1 MGSAGS
7 RTERSRSA
15 YEQDDR
21 SQRSAA
27 LPGYQLDDEWI
38 ERALQKHDANYAM
51 VTAFESNDPFRLR
64 QLRDYFLTGGG
75 TLGHEFEG
83 HSIHE
88 YEPWEGWSCL
98 NRSTGTKETHKP
110 SEGRLAEDLTD
121 TLADLPR
128 VLTRMDKELRT
139 RSTVFIVHGVRR
151 DTPGVERLAAAVRSW
166 AFSDDL
172 TRNHSLVILFCSAT
186 SEILDSETCAQIPIA
201 VVGLGS
207 AREYADLIGRLSSI
221 FGLQHSGEETAAL
234 CNSLSGLSLRQAE
247 AILRES
253 YSTAGRFDLEG
264 IKASKGSA
272 ISSTGLLDIETPG
285 VGFAGIG
292 GYEAVKDFISRN
304 IVRVLAE
311 PERAGQFAVPLPRG
325 ILLFGPPGTGK
336 TLFAR
341 ALATEIHLPFIRLRT
356 ENIYSKWVGET
367 GTNLRNAVQIAEKMS
382 PAIVFIDEVDRF
394 GRRHAADTSAGEE
407 FRRVFSQIL
416 EWLGDE
422 KRRAIIVGT
431 TNRPDDMDEAFLR
444 TGRFDYK
451 IPILYPNAAARLEIL
466 RIHLGL
472 RSHDGLPSPKT
483 RPPLDL
489 PDSEFLSFLRQQVVP
504 STELYSGA
512 ELEELTRRAKR
523 RAFEMG
529 AKHLSPELVAE
540 ALRTFRIDLVRRR
553 NELGSLVEQVR
564 QYCDDAAFLLQSGAD
579 ER

>member
-1 MGSAGS
+1 
-7 RTERSRSA
+7 
-15 YEQDDR
+15 
-21 SQRSAA
+21 
-27 LPGYQLDDEWI
+27 LPSYHLDDEWI
-38 ERALQKHDANYAM
+38 ETALQKHDANYAM
-51 VTAFESNDPFRLR
+51 VVAFESSDPFRLK
-64 QLRDYFLTGGG
+64 QLREYFLTCRGA
-75 TLGHEFEG
+75 LGQQFQR

-88 YEPWEGWSCL
+88 YEPWEGWARL
-98 NRSTGTKETHKP
+98 DRDTGAREASKP

-128 VLTRMDKELRT
+128 VLNRMDKELRT
-139 RSTVFIVHGVRR
+139 QSAVFIVHGVRH

-172 TRNHSLVILFCSAT
+172 TRNHSLVVLFCSAT
-186 SEILDSETCAQIPIA
+186 SEILDGETCAQIP
-201 VVGLGS
+201 VVPVGLGS
-207 AREYADLIGRLSSI
+207 AREYANLIGRLSSI

-253 YSTAGRFDLEG
+253 YSAAGRFELERV
-264 IKASKGSA
+264 KASKGSA
-272 ISSTGLLDIETPG
+272 ISSTGLLDIETPS
-285 VGFAGIG
+285 VSFAGIG
-292 GYEAVKDFISRN
+292 GYGAVKDFISRN

-451 IPILYPNAAARLEIL
+451 IPILYPDAIARLEIL
-466 RIHLGL
+466 RIHFGL
-472 RSHDGLPSPKT
+472 RNDDGTPSPKT

-489 PDSEFLSFLRQQVVP
+489 SDTEFASFLLQNVVP

-529 AKHLSPELVAE
+529 ATHLSPEFVME
-540 ALRTFRIDLVRRR
+540 ALRTFRIDLAKRHD
-553 NELGSLVEQVR
+553 ELGALHEQVR
-564 QYCDDAAFLLQSGAD
+564 QHCDDAVFLLAD
-579 ER
+579 NGDCR